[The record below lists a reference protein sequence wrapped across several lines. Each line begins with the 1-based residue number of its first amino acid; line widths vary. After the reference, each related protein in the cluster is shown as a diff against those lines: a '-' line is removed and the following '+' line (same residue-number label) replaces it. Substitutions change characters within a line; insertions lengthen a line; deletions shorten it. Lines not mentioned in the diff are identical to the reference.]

1 MKPGRNSFRCL
12 GPQQKSPERH
22 FREVLHLTSLCD
34 ELGFPHVREV
44 EGYFELSAS
53 AHVDPS
59 TATVEAAERSM
70 RVFAAGALERPAKL

>member
-1 MKPGRNSFRCL
+1 MKLGRNSFRCL

-59 TATVEAAERSM
+59 TATVERSM
-70 RVFAAGALERPAKL
+70 CVFTAGALERLAKL